1 MGIQFYFYRAPDI
14 TRFGV
19 RFNQRNKDKQNGRY
33 LQGIYMGDILFCKN
47 RISCDLEW
55 DGDVNRESIGLL
67 PQDSGRQAAPHRISC
82 DLEWDGDV
90 NRESIGLLP
99 QDSGR
104 QAAPRAVAV
113 KLNSC
118 QSKPL
123 HSPCNFPRTRL
134 WMSSPGVGWVGIQF
148 RLLG

>member
-67 PQDSGRQAAPHRISC
+67 PQDSGRQAAPR
-82 DLEWDGDV
+82 
-90 NRESIGLLP
+90 
-99 QDSGR
+99 
-104 QAAPRAVAV
+104 AV

>member
-1 MGIQFYFYRAPDI
+1 MSSPGGGWVGIQFYFYRAPDI

-67 PQDSGRQAAPHRISC
+67 PQDSGRQAAP
-82 DLEWDGDV
+82 
-90 NRESIGLLP
+90 
-99 QDSGR
+99 
-104 QAAPRAVAV
+104 RAVAV